1 MNFIPELSESTKVHQ
16 TIDQASGLAARYEEI
31 RVRYLFNLV
40 TSCLWKYFELSVLL
54 PDTISQ
60 LKPIT

>member
-16 TIDQASGLAARYEEI
+16 TIDQASRLAARYEEI

-40 TSCLWKYFELSVLL
+40 TNCLWKYFEPSVLL
-54 PDTISQ
+54 PDTIGQ